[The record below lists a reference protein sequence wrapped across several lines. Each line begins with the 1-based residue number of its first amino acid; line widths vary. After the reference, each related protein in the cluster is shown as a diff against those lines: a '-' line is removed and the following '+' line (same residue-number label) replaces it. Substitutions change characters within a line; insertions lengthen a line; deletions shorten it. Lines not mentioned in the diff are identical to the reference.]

1 MNALFCGVNNEEFK
15 KISSMEVAKEAWTI
29 LETIHEGT
37 NVVKIVKFQ
46 RLTSSFEEI
55 RMEEDETFDEIFT
68 KLKDIVNSAFKLGES
83 ITESKI
89 VKQILRSLLER
100 FHAKIT
106 AIEEVK
112 DIDQIPLTELLGNL
126 QTYEMGL
133 GLMGKGEKSKNWAI
147 KGIEEEIGDFED
159 EDESK
164 DEDEDDDE
172 DEDEDLIFIAD
183 EIIKLLQF
191 RQKDMDK
198 SLRKSKSSK
207 KGKNEKPFI
216 QCYECKGFGH
226 MRIEYPNYLMKEKTK
241 KSKDKGLVATWSDT
255 KDDSFDEYVDECG
268 HFMAFAAITDK
279 VIVENA
285 SDNENSSDDEV
296 PKKMTLQEAYDK
308 LCTEFIKSKNTSH
321 LCRKELNEVKTEKV
335 DLLVKVNETTRL
347 VETLV
352 VENTSLE
359 KKIKNLE
366 VELSQVRT
374 QIERMFSVKLDEV
387 LSTQKPSSD
396 KTGLDYAVS
405 SGPSS
410 TVSRSK
416 TIFVLQ
422 SEKSDKGMKS
432 KTNLTISKSFIRPH
446 VCHHCG
452 VSGHIRPNCFKLYP
466 HKHLSK
472 RSQVSSQG
480 PTLLFGELLKALSFL
495 TQFQEN
501 LNSSMSFSRHT
512 RTHAFSFSRPKTC
525 AVWVRKEPKT

>member
-1 MNALFCGVNNEEFK
+1 
-15 KISSMEVAKEAWTI
+15 
-29 LETIHEGT
+29 
-37 NVVKIVKFQ
+37 
-46 RLTSSFEEI
+46 
-55 RMEEDETFDEIFT
+55 
-68 KLKDIVNSAFKLGES
+68 
-83 ITESKI
+83 
-89 VKQILRSLLER
+89 
-100 FHAKIT
+100 
-106 AIEEVK
+106 
-112 DIDQIPLTELLGNL
+112 
-126 QTYEMGL
+126 
-133 GLMGKGEKSKNWAI
+133 MGKGGKSKNFAL
-147 KGIEEEIGDFED
+147 KGIEEEIEDSKNED
-159 EDESK
+159 EN
-164 DEDEDDDE
+164 DDE
-172 DEDEDLIFIAD
+172 DEDLTFITD

-191 RQKDMDK
+191 RKKDK
-198 SLRKSKSSK
+198 GKPPRKSKSSK

-422 SEKSDKGMKS
+422 SEKGNKDMKS
-432 KTNLTISKSFIRPH
+432 KINMANSKSFVRSH

-452 VSGHIRPNCFKLYP
+452 VSGHIRPNCFKLYIR
-466 HKHLSK
+466 KQVSK
-472 RSQVSSQG
+472 WSQVSSQR
-480 PTLLFGELLKALSFL
+480 PTLLFGELLKVLSFL
-495 TQFQEN
+495 THFQEN
-501 LNSSMSFSRHT
+501 FNSSMSFSRHS
-512 RTHAFSFSRPKTC
+512 RTCAFSSSRPKTR